1 VARAYAQQHRN
12 QRDPARCAP
21 CPHRT
26 QQRGS
31 PITPLAVGQTITG
44 RLYLGSAGLDVLV
57 HAAANGEASFGRAA
71 QVGSR
76 LATTAATAVVIG
88 TEATS
93 PMLPTS
99 VRTISVATSWVVTTS
114 PSARPE
120 MLKISIS
127 GSEAPA

>member
-1 VARAYAQQHRN
+1 M
-12 QRDPARCAP
+12 
-21 CPHRT
+21 
-26 QQRGS
+26 
-31 PITPLAVGQTITG
+31 
-44 RLYLGSAGLDVLV
+44 LV

-99 VRTISVATSWVVTTS
+99 VRTISVATS
-114 PSARPE
+114 
-120 MLKISIS
+120 
-127 GSEAPA
+127 